1 MDMQYKAIL
10 ANKTI
15 YKEIPLPAN
24 ATTVSVG
31 TAPGVDV
38 RLSKNLFFEQFELL
52 FTNEGSD
59 WVVTCSPNVYISA
72 GSSSKLP
79 QKQLVHGDEL
89 QVKYH
94 STDVEM
100 VSMSI
105 MVDFDE
111 VDQDFFRA
119 IDLKDH
125 TKVMIGGANQCD
137 IRITDKEV
145 ANDLVA
151 LTAQGQGWQLEEVRS
166 NYGVYVNGTR
176 IQRKALLR
184 NHDFFALDK
193 YKFFVRGSRLYT
205 TEAPEIQVHGLAQ
218 RLEKPS
224 SNSLA
229 YPKFNRTTR
238 MKTKPNTEE
247 ITVLDPPE
255 MPQKPQESL
264 LATLLPSLAMLVLTV
279 LMRGMMGS
287 TSGGYVILSACM
299 MGIGILTSIAT
310 FISNKK
316 KYKKGLEERNQKFS
330 TYIDQKRLSIEEARK
345 QERQE
350 LEEMYY
356 SDMQDAKHIMEFSD
370 KLFDRTTTDDDFAE
384 VYLGKGKRTSLRQIK
399 YKEQEKIEVED
410 DLTLVPEKIKEEY
423 VALDGAPITLA
434 LSKYDAVGAVGPY
447 RQSFQ
452 LLKNMTL
459 DLVSRQYYTDLHLYF
474 LCAEEH
480 VSDIRWARWLPH
492 VENIIP
498 GIRNIVCD
506 VTSRNLVFEQLFALL
521 SIEKGRNGEEA
532 PVQERRIIFVLDDMG
547 INQHPISQYIRN
559 CKEKGVTFVFF
570 SSCPEYIPQNCGAL
584 IRMGENDGEAE
595 LIQSDDSQNV
605 QKFVYDVLPD
615 ALVEQASLKLAPVYC
630 DEVSLEGSLTKNY
643 SFFQMMNI
651 FGPEDLDLQKNWE
664 SANIKK
670 TMRAPLG
677 INAKKE
683 TVYLDLHEKAHGPH
697 GLVAGTTGSG
707 KSEILQS
714 YILSMAIHYH
724 PYEVG
729 FLIID
734 FKGGGMANQFRNL
747 PHMLGAIT
755 NIDGKEIDRSL
766 KSIKAELQKR
776 QRLFA
781 EYDVNKIDDYIE
793 KFKQGQTKIALP
805 HLIIVVD
812 EFAELKADQPEFMKE
827 LISAARIGRSLGVHL
842 ILATQKPSGQV
853 DDQIWSNSRFKL
865 CLKVQDQNDSNEVL
879 KSPLAAEIREP
890 GRAYLQVGNNEI
902 FELFQSA
909 YSGGLASDSG
919 TETVKEYCIS
929 EKNIWGQ
936 EKILFQKK
944 ASKKNSGGGVSQLDA
959 IVEYIAK
966 YCATHDVVK
975 LPPICL
981 PSLPEKVDYPLVANS
996 MGSGL
1001 AIGIYDD
1008 PDNQIQN
1015 KCFLDI
1021 DDKNTIIIGSSQYG
1035 KTNLLQ
1041 LMVRTIAAK
1050 YSPEQAS
1057 IYLIDFGS
1065 RALKNFEKLNHVG
1078 GVVCVSD
1085 DEKLKNLFKL
1095 LLDELETRREKIA
1108 ATGLS
1113 SFSAY
1118 CEAGNTDLPHL
1129 YLFVDNFV
1137 ALAELYLQDDD
1148 TMITVAREGTSV
1160 GISMIITATQTSG
1173 ISYRYLSNF
1182 ANRVALYLND
1192 SSEYSNLFDHVR
1204 TQPSDVKGRCL
1215 VEIDKKIMECQTYL
1229 AFGGETEIE
1238 RVHEIQTLVDQANRV
1253 YGTNHARKI
1262 PCIPAILEQESLQSD
1277 FSAMPIQGS
1286 FKIPIGLTYTEVEPF
1301 YLDFGRLGV
1310 MGLCGKENM
1319 GHKNFV
1325 DNLIQTLEEN
1335 REQYPSKVFIID
1347 DVSRKFA
1354 SLNSFNVVE
1363 QYTLD
1368 VQETPKIIARCYSE
1382 LETRYNALMDDDQT
1396 GKIQPLLVL
1405 IIQNNDAA
1413 KIIADDFTAM
1423 DQYRE
1428 IMDRFRALNV
1438 CVIFSNYP
1446 NTAVSYDAPE
1456 PLRMIKDAQHLIYF
1470 DSLNNLK
1477 PFDVAYE
1484 YVRTYRKRLGTGDAY
1499 YINDAEVT
1507 KLKLVRSNPI
1517 V

>member
-111 VDQDFFRA
+111 VDQDFFRV

-137 IRITDKEV
+137 IQITDKEV

-264 LATLLPSLAMLVLTV
+264 VATLLPALAMLVVTV
-279 LMRGMMGS
+279 VIRGMMSS
-287 TSGGYVILSACM
+287 TSSSFVLLSVCT
-299 MGIGILTSIAT
+299 MGIGIVTSIANY
-310 FISNKK
+310 ISNKK
-316 KYKKGLEERNQKFS
+316 KYKKEVEERRKKFTS
-330 TYIDQKRLSIEEARK
+330 YIDQKK
-345 QERQE
+345 QFIDTARQE
-350 LEEMYY
+350 ELQGLEQMYY

-370 KLFDRTTTDDDFAE
+370 KLFDRTASDDDFVE
-384 VYLGKGKRTSLRQIK
+384 VYLGKGSRTSLRQIK
-399 YKEQEKIEVED
+399 YKEQEKIEVVD
-410 DLTLVPEKIKEEY
+410 DLAQVPEKIKEDYKE
-423 VALDGAPITLA
+423 LEGAPVTLA
-434 LSKYDAVGAVGPY
+434 LSKYDAVGVVGSY
-447 RQSFQ
+447 RQNFQ
-452 LLKNMTL
+452 MLKNMTM
-459 DLVSRQYYTDLHLYF
+459 DLASRHYYTDLHLYYI
-474 LCAEEH
+474 CSEEH
-480 VSDIRWARWLPH
+480 AAEIRWARWLPH
-492 VENIIP
+492 TENAAL

-506 VTSRNLVFEQLFALL
+506 TASRNLIFEQLFVQL
-521 SIEKGRNGEEA
+521 SAEKERNSKNDTI
-532 PVQERRIIFVLDDMG
+532 QERSVLFVLDDMG

-584 IRMGENDGEAE
+584 IRMGENNGEAE

-605 QKFVYDVLPD
+605 QKFVYDILPD
-615 ALVEQASLKLAPVYC
+615 ALVEQACLKLAPVYC

-651 FGPEDLDLQKNWE
+651 FGPEDLDLQKNWD

-853 DDQIWSNSRFKL
+853 NEQIWSNSKFKL
-865 CLKVQDQNDSNEVL
+865 CLKVQNQEDSKEVI

-909 YSGGLASDSG
+909 YSGG
-919 TETVKEYCIS
+919 
-929 EKNIWGQ
+929 
-936 EKILFQKK
+936 
-944 ASKKNSGGGVSQLDA
+944 ASKADENVEEHEFSLQECNLWGKRDVIYRKTKNKTGEEGRGQTQLD
-959 IVEYIAK
+959 VVVGYIEN
-966 YCATHDVVK
+966 YCETSNIQK
-975 LPPICL
+975 LANICL
-981 PSLPEKVDYPLVANS
+981 PPLPEVLPYQMADTKAKQNIEVGV
-996 MGSGL
+996 GL
-1001 AIGIYDD
+1001 YDD
-1008 PDNQIQN
+1008 PDNQYQG
-1015 KCFLDI
+1015 KVVLDLTAS
-1021 DDKNTIIIGSSQYG
+1021 NTMIIGSSQYG
-1035 KTNLLQ
+1035 KTNLLEVLLRGLQ
-1041 LMVRTIAAK
+1041 
-1050 YSPEQAS
+1050 EQYTPQQVNVY
-1057 IYLIDFGS
+1057 ILDFGS
-1065 RALKNFEKLNHVG
+1065 MILKNFEGSQLVG
-1078 GVVCVSD
+1078 GVVCASE
-1085 DEKLKNLFKL
+1085 DEKVKNLFRLIMRCLAERKEKL
-1095 LLDELETRREKIA
+1095 SKV
-1108 ATGLS
+1108 GVS
-1113 SFSAY
+1113 SFASY
-1118 CEAGNTDLPHL
+1118 LEAGYTDMPQIVIM
-1129 YLFVDNFV
+1129 VDNFIG
-1137 ALAELYLQDDD
+1137 LRELYLSDDD
-1148 TMITVAREGTSV
+1148 VLLPICRDGLSYGISVIMTTLQSSSV
-1160 GISMIITATQTSG
+1160 G
-1173 ISYRYLSNF
+1173 YRYMSNF
-1182 ANRVALYLND
+1182 AQKVVLYCND
-1192 SSEYSNLFDHVR
+1192 SGEYSSVFDR
-1204 TQPSDVKGRCL
+1204 CRMQPSNVPGRGL
-1215 VEIDKKIMECQTYL
+1215 IEMDKTVYEFQSYL
-1229 AFGGETEIE
+1229 CYEAEREIE
-1238 RVHEIQTLVDQANRV
+1238 RVKAIREEIAGANRRF
-1253 YGTNHARKI
+1253 GEMKAKPI
-1262 PCIPAILEQESLQSD
+1262 PEIPTVLDMAYLQQNFNEQRE
-1277 FSAMPIQGS
+1277 PYR
-1286 FKIPIGLTYTEVEPF
+1286 IPIAMDYESVEWVM
-1301 YLDFGRLGV
+1301 LDLRRISTICVTGRERFGKTNLLKLV
-1310 MGLCGKENM
+1310 MNHLQN
-1319 GHKNFV
+1319 
-1325 DNLIQTLEEN
+1325 NLFDE
-1335 REQYPSKVFIID
+1335 PSEVFIFD
-1347 DVSRKFA
+1347 DYRRQLADFTKYSMVEKYTVDRSELDIVLDQMEAELKERQKMVRDGLDIRDEPMLLCVLQDEDILTADGLKKAQADIIRRIVKNYGKLKVCFIFSDVENAAFGYSAPEGIKLARESASIILFDDLSNLKLMDAGTTNIRKFRKPV
-1354 SLNSFNVVE
+1354 SL
-1363 QYTLD
+1363 
-1368 VQETPKIIARCYSE
+1368 
-1382 LETRYNALMDDDQT
+1382 
-1396 GKIQPLLVL
+1396 
-1405 IIQNNDAA
+1405 
-1413 KIIADDFTAM
+1413 
-1423 DQYRE
+1423 
-1428 IMDRFRALNV
+1428 
-1438 CVIFSNYP
+1438 
-1446 NTAVSYDAPE
+1446 
-1456 PLRMIKDAQHLIYF
+1456 
-1470 DSLNNLK
+1470 
-1477 PFDVAYE
+1477 
-1484 YVRTYRKRLGTGDAY
+1484 GDAY
-1499 YINDAEVT
+1499 LITDKNVIKQKVIHAEE
-1507 KLKLVRSNPI
+1507 
-1517 V
+1517 

>member
-52 FTNEGSD
+52 FTNEGGD

-89 QVKYH
+89 QVRYH

-137 IRITDKEV
+137 IQITDKEV

-264 LATLLPSLAMLVLTV
+264 VATLLPALAMLVVTV
-279 LMRGMMGS
+279 VIRGMMSS
-287 TSGGYVILSACM
+287 TSSSFVLLSVCT
-299 MGIGILTSIAT
+299 MGIGIVTSIANY
-310 FISNKK
+310 ISNKK
-316 KYKKGLEERNQKFS
+316 KYKKEVEERRKKFTS
-330 TYIDQKRLSIEEARK
+330 YIDQKK
-345 QERQE
+345 QFIDTARQE
-350 LEEMYY
+350 ELRGLEQMYY

-370 KLFDRTTTDDDFAE
+370 KLFDRTASDDDFVE
-384 VYLGKGKRTSLRQIK
+384 VYLGKGSRTSLRQIK
-399 YKEQEKIEVED
+399 YKEQEKIEVVD
-410 DLTLVPEKIKEEY
+410 DLAQVPEKIKEDYKE
-423 VALDGAPITLA
+423 LEGAPVTLA
-434 LSKYDAVGAVGPY
+434 LSKYDAVGVVGSY
-447 RQSFQ
+447 RQNFQ
-452 LLKNMTL
+452 MLKNMTM
-459 DLVSRQYYTDLHLYF
+459 DLASRHYYTDLHLYYI
-474 LCAEEH
+474 CSEEH
-480 VSDIRWARWLPH
+480 AAEIRWARWLPH
-492 VENIIP
+492 TENAAP

-506 VTSRNLVFEQLFALL
+506 TASRNLIFEQLFVQL
-521 SIEKGRNGEEA
+521 SAEKERNSKNDT
-532 PVQERRIIFVLDDMG
+532 VQERSVLFVLDDMG

-559 CKEKGVTFVFF
+559 CKEKGVTFLFF

-584 IRMGENDGEAE
+584 IRMGENNGEAE
-595 LIQSDDSQNV
+595 LIKSDDSQNV

-615 ALVEQASLKLAPVYC
+615 ALVEQACLKLAPVYC

-781 EYDVNKIDDYIE
+781 EYDVNKIDDYI
-793 KFKQGQTKIALP
+793 
-805 HLIIVVD
+805 
-812 EFAELKADQPEFMKE
+812 
-827 LISAARIGRSLGVHL
+827 
-842 ILATQKPSGQV
+842 
-853 DDQIWSNSRFKL
+853 
-865 CLKVQDQNDSNEVL
+865 
-879 KSPLAAEIREP
+879 
-890 GRAYLQVGNNEI
+890 
-902 FELFQSA
+902 
-909 YSGGLASDSG
+909 
-919 TETVKEYCIS
+919 
-929 EKNIWGQ
+929 
-936 EKILFQKK
+936 
-944 ASKKNSGGGVSQLDA
+944 
-959 IVEYIAK
+959 
-966 YCATHDVVK
+966 
-975 LPPICL
+975 
-981 PSLPEKVDYPLVANS
+981 
-996 MGSGL
+996 
-1001 AIGIYDD
+1001 
-1008 PDNQIQN
+1008 
-1015 KCFLDI
+1015 
-1021 DDKNTIIIGSSQYG
+1021 
-1035 KTNLLQ
+1035 
-1041 LMVRTIAAK
+1041 
-1050 YSPEQAS
+1050 
-1057 IYLIDFGS
+1057 
-1065 RALKNFEKLNHVG
+1065 
-1078 GVVCVSD
+1078 
-1085 DEKLKNLFKL
+1085 
-1095 LLDELETRREKIA
+1095 
-1108 ATGLS
+1108 
-1113 SFSAY
+1113 
-1118 CEAGNTDLPHL
+1118 
-1129 YLFVDNFV
+1129 
-1137 ALAELYLQDDD
+1137 
-1148 TMITVAREGTSV
+1148 
-1160 GISMIITATQTSG
+1160 
-1173 ISYRYLSNF
+1173 
-1182 ANRVALYLND
+1182 
-1192 SSEYSNLFDHVR
+1192 
-1204 TQPSDVKGRCL
+1204 
-1215 VEIDKKIMECQTYL
+1215 
-1229 AFGGETEIE
+1229 
-1238 RVHEIQTLVDQANRV
+1238 
-1253 YGTNHARKI
+1253 
-1262 PCIPAILEQESLQSD
+1262 
-1277 FSAMPIQGS
+1277 
-1286 FKIPIGLTYTEVEPF
+1286 
-1301 YLDFGRLGV
+1301 
-1310 MGLCGKENM
+1310 
-1319 GHKNFV
+1319 
-1325 DNLIQTLEEN
+1325 
-1335 REQYPSKVFIID
+1335 
-1347 DVSRKFA
+1347 
-1354 SLNSFNVVE
+1354 
-1363 QYTLD
+1363 
-1368 VQETPKIIARCYSE
+1368 
-1382 LETRYNALMDDDQT
+1382 
-1396 GKIQPLLVL
+1396 
-1405 IIQNNDAA
+1405 
-1413 KIIADDFTAM
+1413 
-1423 DQYRE
+1423 
-1428 IMDRFRALNV
+1428 
-1438 CVIFSNYP
+1438 
-1446 NTAVSYDAPE
+1446 
-1456 PLRMIKDAQHLIYF
+1456 
-1470 DSLNNLK
+1470 
-1477 PFDVAYE
+1477 
-1484 YVRTYRKRLGTGDAY
+1484 
-1499 YINDAEVT
+1499 
-1507 KLKLVRSNPI
+1507 
-1517 V
+1517 